1 MLQRQREALTTR
13 SPLPALTDLTGWPEG
28 GVPRTVEVGHAG
40 VVVTGYPAL
49 VDEGGTV
56 ARRVLPSPLEQRT
69 AMWGGTRRLLL
80 LQLGRPLRTLDRVL
94 PNATKLALSSSRRAT
109 AADAYRGCA
118 EVAVDQLLLDAG
130 GPAWDA
136 AGFDQ
141 LLDRVRS
148 GFADV
153 SVQAATLVGEVLASA
168 AAVDERLATMHH
180 ESLDDT
186 AVDVEAHLGRLLH
199 PGWIAAAGLDR
210 LPDVARYLRAE
221 DHRVAKAAGDPARDR
236 ARIPLVQDLEQEYR
250 SLAPLDVDGSI
261 RWQLEE
267 LRVATFAQS
276 IGAKGGPS
284 EPKLRAALARLVR

>member
-1 MLQRQREALTTR
+1 
-13 SPLPALTDLTGWPEG
+13 
-28 GVPRTVEVGHAG
+28 VEVRHAG

-49 VDEGGTV
+49 VDEDGTV
-56 ARRVLPSPLEQRT
+56 ARRVLPSGAEQRS

-80 LQLGRPLRTLDRVL
+80 LQLGNPLRTLDRAL
-94 PNATKLALSSSRRAT
+94 PNVTKLALSSSRRTA

-118 EVAVDQLLLDAG
+118 EAAVDQLLLDAG

-136 AGFDQ
+136 AGFDR
-141 LLDRVRS
+141 LLGQVRA
-148 GFADV
+148 GFAEV
-153 SVQAATLVGEVLASA
+153 AVRAASLVGEVLASA
-168 AAVDERLATMHH
+168 AAVDDRLAAMHH
-180 ESLDDT
+180 ESLDET

-221 DHRVAKAAGDPARDR
+221 EHRVAKATSDPARDR
-236 ARIPLVQDLEQEYR
+236 ARIPLVQALEQEYR
-250 SLAPLDVDGSI
+250 SVAPLDVDGSI

-276 IGAKGGPS
+276 IGPKGGPS
-284 EPKLRAALARLVR
+284 APKVRAALAALLR